1 MKKLIYLIMTILG
14 FGAVSCEEIGEDVA
28 AEYGCPHVD
37 FSLKARVVSEAG
49 VPIEGIMVRVD
60 WIEEYTNEEGEVSVN
75 DSVFTGSQYMVRF
88 EDVDGVENGGEF
100 ESLTLDI
107 AEKVEQ
113 TADGSGSW
121 YDGAFKAELGDVTMM
136 LKKE

>member
-1 MKKLIYLIMTILG
+1 MKKLIYMLMALLG
-14 FGAVSCEEIGEDVA
+14 FGAVSCGEIGEDVA
-28 AEYGCPHVD
+28 GEYGCPHVN
-37 FSLKARVVSEAG
+37 FSLRARVVDEAG
-49 VPIEGIMVRVD
+49 EPIAGIMVRVD
-60 WIEEYTNEEGEVSVN
+60 WIEEYTDEEGEVSVN

-121 YDGAFKAELGDVTMM
+121 YDGAFKAELGDVTMI